1 MKFEDLKVGDV
12 VIFDPIDVENI
23 HNQYS
28 LSGVNIGDK
37 GVITYLENDY
47 GQEDVVVD
55 FTTQTSEVVDGFYT
69 TPEDVRL
76 A

>member
-1 MKFEDLKVGDV
+1 MQFSELKLGDE
-12 VIFDPIDVENI
+12 VIFDPTDVENI
-23 HNQYS
+23 YNEYF
-28 LSGVNIGDK
+28 LAGVNIGDK
-37 GVITYLENDY
+37 GIVVGLENEY
-47 GQEDVVVD
+47 GQEDVIVD

>member
-1 MKFEDLKVGDV
+1 MQFGELKLGDE
-12 VIFDPIDVENI
+12 VIFDPVDVENI
-23 HNQYS
+23 YNEYF
-28 LSGVNIGDK
+28 LAGVNIGDK
-37 GVITYLENDY
+37 GIVVGLENEY
-47 GQEDVVVD
+47 GQEDVIVD

>member
-1 MKFEDLKVGDV
+1 MKFEDLKVGDE
-12 VIFDPIDVENI
+12 VIFDPANVENI
-23 HNQYS
+23 YNEYF
-28 LSGVNIGDK
+28 LAGVNIGDK
-37 GVITYLENDY
+37 GIITHLENDY

>member
-1 MKFEDLKVGDV
+1 MQFSELKLGDE
-12 VIFDPIDVENI
+12 VIFDPVDVENI
-23 HNQYS
+23 YNEYF
-28 LSGVNIGDK
+28 LAGVNIGDK
-37 GVITYLENDY
+37 GVVVGLENEY
-47 GQEDVVVD
+47 GQEDVIVD

>member
-1 MKFEDLKVGDV
+1 MQFSELKLGDE
-12 VIFDPIDVENI
+12 VIFDPADVENI
-23 HNQYS
+23 YNEYF
-28 LSGVNIGDK
+28 LAGVNIGDK
-37 GVITYLENDY
+37 GIVVGLENEY
-47 GQEDVVVD
+47 GQEDVIVN